1 MSEDGGA
8 RTGFIK
14 SVPRAP
20 NARAGVHVIDMG
32 RSQPIGQNDCGT
44 LPIVFICQK
53 RHPVVKCDACRTCRP
68 AQICF
73 FHLENDVHGRSFSSH
88 CSSSSQVVPTGRP
101 YGNHLPPGY
110 TIPRRSTGSFSVLP
124 PSVPLVCLT
133 TPDPRASFVR
143 IVTRRCC
150 AASPEIL
157 LPAARIEDDNEPH
170 LSHTPG
176 SIVRGRSTSAP
187 ALH

>member
-1 MSEDGGA
+1 M
-8 RTGFIK
+8 R
-14 SVPRAP
+14 V
-20 NARAGVHVIDMG
+20 
-32 RSQPIGQNDCGT
+32 SQPIGQNDCGT

-73 FHLENDVHGRSFSSH
+73 FIWKTTSTDGRFLHIVLRQARSSRPDVLMETTFRPDLQSRAEAPGAFP
-88 CSSSSQVVPTGRP
+88 CSLLR
-101 YGNHLPPGY
+101 
-110 TIPRRSTGSFSVLP
+110 F
-124 PSVPLVCLT
+124 PLVCLT

>member
-1 MSEDGGA
+1 MSEEGGA

-14 SVPRAP
+14 SVPCAP
-20 NARAGVHVIDMG
+20 NARAGGHVIDMG
-32 RSQPIGQNDCGT
+32 CSQPIGQNGCGT

-73 FHLENDVHGRSFSSH
+73 FHSENDVHGRSFSSH
-88 CSSSSQVVPTGRP
+88 CSSSGRGVPTGRP
-101 YGNHLPPGY
+101 FRRPLSTDLEIPWGGAGSPALPF
-110 TIPRRSTGSFSVLP
+110 PRSSFT
-124 PSVPLVCLT
+124 LT

-143 IVTRRCC
+143 IVTRCCC